1 MTRRAPRQ
9 HTHTH
14 AQVLAREKFQLRT
27 HAGGKTNAE
36 KRRTK
41 NYLMVQK
48 KKSRQA
54 GMKKRGRPGAAP
66 GKQQLK
72 RDKRKRRRL

>member
-1 MTRRAPRQ
+1 LKS
-9 HTHTH
+9 HG
-14 AQVLAREKFQLRT
+14 
-27 HAGGKTNAE
+27 GGKTNAE

-48 KKSRQA
+48 KKSHLA
-54 GMKKRGRPGAAP
+54 GLKKRGRPGAAP